1 MSRLLARLLL
11 SVALL
16 AAWQGALV
24 HPLVHVD
31 EQGGFVHLD
40 DGQGHDK
47 KSTASGLCDVIDA
60 LAAVVGAAPKAFVA
74 DVVSHVVLLRSSSA
88 PRAAEAPPFLSQG
101 PPKLS

>member
-1 MSRLLARLLL
+1 VSRLLARLLL

-31 EQGGFVHLD
+31 DDGGFVHL
-40 DGQGHDK
+40 GGNDK
-47 KSTASGLCDVIDA
+47 KSSATELCDAIGA
-60 LAAVVGAAPKAFVA
+60 LTSVVGAAPKAFVA
-74 DVVSHVVLLRSSSA
+74 DVSSHIVVLRSSSA

-101 PPKLS
+101 PPKHS